1 MTFHLGGNLVFG
13 NIAQKVGVGVDA
25 ESSIQTQG
33 FKVITP
39 TTHGVH
45 IGMDSAA
52 GSAGIT
58 LAAAS
63 SSQSSYV
70 DFAYPNVLGKR

>member
-1 MTFHLGGNLVFG
+1 MVFG
-13 NIAQKVGVGVDA
+13 TIAQKLGIGVDA
-25 ESSIQTQG
+25 ESSVQTQG
-33 FKVITP
+33 LKVITP

-52 GSAGIT
+52 GNAGLT

-70 DFAYPNVLGKR
+70 DFAYPRRPRKSQNTK